1 MADSTLA
8 RVYRQSPAVDPNNR
22 IAMGSVIDLWLT
34 TDTVGLRPQSGW
46 DDPSRYITNDT
57 LDVIE

>member
-1 MADSTLA
+1 
-8 RVYRQSPAVDPNNR
+8 VYRQSPAVDPNNR

-34 TDTVGLRPQSGW
+34 TDTAGLRPQSGW